1 MSLKKQA
8 AAGMIWTFGQ
18 QFGQQLINFA
28 VSVVLARLL
37 LPEEFGLIGMI
48 SVFVGVGNALLNAGL
63 TNSLI
68 RSKELDQGDYST
80 VFFFNLFASII
91 IYLIIYFSAPLIA
104 DFYDQP
110 ILISIVRLYCIS
122 FIIAAFM
129 AVQKARMTKK
139 MDFKTQTIISL
150 PSLIIGGGVGIAMAF
165 MGYGVWSLVWNQL
178 VAQSIRSIQ
187 FWLYSG
193 WKPSRIFD
201 ISKFK
206 EHFDFGYKITLS
218 NLISKIFDNSYLI
231 IIGRFFAA
239 SQVGF
244 YTRAETM
251 KNLPVQNISLALN
264 RVTYPLFASIQ
275 EDNLRLK
282 NVYKKLMKMVVFVV
296 APVMIFSAVLAEPVF
311 RFLLTE
317 KWLPAVPYFQILCA
331 AGILYP
337 VHMYNL
343 NVLTVKGRSD
353 ILLRLTII
361 KNILLTIAIIIGVQF
376 GIFGLLYAQV
386 LLSVI
391 SFFINAFYTD
401 RFIDYSALEQI
412 RDLIPIVILSL
423 VAGTAIFFVDNWLS
437 GNLDILRIITGG
449 LTGVGVYL
457 LLSYMF
463 KFSSLLELNKLILRK

>member
-1 MSLKKQA
+1 MSLKKQVTS
-8 AAGMIWTFGQ
+8 GIIWTFGQ
-18 QFGQQLINFA
+18 QFGIQLINFV
-28 VSVVLARLL
+28 VSIILARLL

-48 SVFVGVGNALLNAGL
+48 SVFIGVGNALLNAGL

-68 RSKELDQGDYST
+68 RSKDLDQGDYST
-80 VFFFNLFASII
+80 VFFFNLFSSII
-91 IYLIIYFSAPLIA
+91 IYVVIYFSAPLIA

-110 ILISIVRLYCIS
+110 LLTSIVRLYCIS

-129 AVQKARMTKK
+129 AVQQARMTKN
-139 MDFKTQTIISL
+139 MEFKTQTIISL
-150 PSLIIGGGVGIAMAF
+150 PSLIVGGGVGITMAY

-178 VAQSIRSIQ
+178 VTQSVRSIQ
-187 FWLYSG
+187 FWIYSG
-193 WKPSRIFD
+193 WQPSLVFD
-201 ISKFK
+201 NNKFK
-206 EHFDFGYKITLS
+206 EHFSFGYKITLS
-218 NLISKIFDNSYLI
+218 NLIGKIFDNSYPI

-251 KNLPVQNISLALN
+251 KNLPVKNISLALN
-264 RVTYPLFASIQ
+264 RVTYPLFSTIQ
-275 EDNLRLK
+275 DDNVRLK
-282 NVYKKLMKMVVFVV
+282 SVYKKLMKMVVFVV
-296 APVMIFSAVLAEPVF
+296 APVMVFSAVLAEPVF

-317 KWLPAVPYFQILCA
+317 KWLPAVPYFQILCV

-353 ILLRLTII
+353 ILLKLTII
-361 KNILLTIAIIIGVQF
+361 KNVLLTLAIIIGVQF

-386 LLSVI
+386 ILSLV

-401 RFIDYSALEQI
+401 KFIDYSAFEQT
-412 RDLIPIVILSL
+412 RDLIPIVILSIA
-423 VAGTAIFFVDNWLS
+423 AGAGIFFVDMWLS
-437 GNLDILRIITGG
+437 EGLDFVRIVTGS
-449 LTGVGVYL
+449 LIGVVIYL

-463 KFSSLLELNKLILRK
+463 NFSSLFELKKLLLKK

>member
-1 MSLKKQA
+1 MSLKKQVTS
-8 AAGMIWTFGQ
+8 GIIWTFGQ
-18 QFGQQLINFA
+18 QFGIQLINFV
-28 VSVVLARLL
+28 VSIILARLL

-48 SVFVGVGNALLNAGL
+48 SVFIGVGNALLNAGL

-68 RSKELDQGDYST
+68 RSKDLDQGDYST
-80 VFFFNLFASII
+80 VFFFNLFSSII
-91 IYLIIYFSAPLIA
+91 IYVVIYFSAPLIA

-110 ILISIVRLYCIS
+110 LLTSIVRLYCIS

-129 AVQKARMTKK
+129 AVQQARMTKN
-139 MDFKTQTIISL
+139 MEFKTQTIISI
-150 PSLIIGGGVGIAMAF
+150 PSLIVGGGVGITMAY

-178 VAQSIRSIQ
+178 VTQSVRSIQ
-187 FWLYSG
+187 FWIYSG
-193 WKPSRIFD
+193 WQPSLVFD
-201 ISKFK
+201 NNKFK
-206 EHFDFGYKITLS
+206 EHFSFGYKITLS
-218 NLISKIFDNSYLI
+218 NLIGKIFDNSYPI

-251 KNLPVQNISLALN
+251 KNLPVKNISLALN
-264 RVTYPLFASIQ
+264 RVTYPLFSTIQ
-275 EDNLRLK
+275 DDNVRLK
-282 NVYKKLMKMVVFVV
+282 SVYKKLMKMVVFVV
-296 APVMIFSAVLAEPVF
+296 APVMVFSAVLAEPVF

-317 KWLPAVPYFQILCA
+317 KWLPAVPYFQILCV

-353 ILLRLTII
+353 ILLKLTII
-361 KNILLTIAIIIGVQF
+361 KNALLTLAIIIGVQF

-386 LLSVI
+386 ILSLV

-401 RFIDYSALEQI
+401 KFIDYSAFEQT
-412 RDLIPIVILSL
+412 RDLIPIVILSIA
-423 VAGTAIFFVDNWLS
+423 AGAGIFFVDMWLS
-437 GNLDILRIITGG
+437 EGLDFVRIVTGSFI
-449 LTGVGVYL
+449 GVVIYL

-463 KFSSLLELNKLILRK
+463 NFSSLFELKKLLLKK

>member
-1 MSLKKQA
+1 MSLKKQVTS
-8 AAGMIWTFGQ
+8 GIIWTFGQ
-18 QFGQQLINFA
+18 QFGIQLINFV
-28 VSVVLARLL
+28 VSIILARLL

-48 SVFVGVGNALLNAGL
+48 SVFIGVGNALLNAGL

-68 RSKELDQGDYST
+68 RSKDLDQGDYST
-80 VFFFNLFASII
+80 VFFFNLFSSII
-91 IYLIIYFSAPLIA
+91 IYVVIYFSAPLIA

-110 ILISIVRLYCIS
+110 LLTSIVRLYCIS

-129 AVQKARMTKK
+129 AVQQARMTKN
-139 MDFKTQTIISL
+139 MEFKTQTIISI
-150 PSLIIGGGVGIAMAF
+150 PSLIVGGGVGITMAY

-178 VAQSIRSIQ
+178 VTQSVRSIQ
-187 FWLYSG
+187 FWIYSG
-193 WKPSRIFD
+193 WQPSLVFD
-201 ISKFK
+201 NNKFK
-206 EHFDFGYKITLS
+206 EHFSFGYKITLS
-218 NLISKIFDNSYLI
+218 NLIGKIFDNSYPI

-251 KNLPVQNISLALN
+251 KNLPVKNISLALN
-264 RVTYPLFASIQ
+264 RVTYPLFSTIQ
-275 EDNLRLK
+275 DDNVRLK
-282 NVYKKLMKMVVFVV
+282 SVYKKLMKMVVFVV
-296 APVMIFSAVLAEPVF
+296 APVMVFSAVLAEPVF

-317 KWLPAVPYFQILCA
+317 KWLPAVPYFQILCV

-353 ILLRLTII
+353 ILLKLTII
-361 KNILLTIAIIIGVQF
+361 KNVLLTLAIIIGVQF

-386 LLSVI
+386 ILSLV

-401 RFIDYSALEQI
+401 KFIDYSAFEQT
-412 RDLIPIVILSL
+412 RDLIPIVILSIA
-423 VAGTAIFFVDNWLS
+423 AGAGIFFVDMWLS
-437 GNLDILRIITGG
+437 EGLDFVRIVTGS
-449 LTGVGVYL
+449 LIGVVIYL

-463 KFSSLLELNKLILRK
+463 NFSSLFELKKLLLKK